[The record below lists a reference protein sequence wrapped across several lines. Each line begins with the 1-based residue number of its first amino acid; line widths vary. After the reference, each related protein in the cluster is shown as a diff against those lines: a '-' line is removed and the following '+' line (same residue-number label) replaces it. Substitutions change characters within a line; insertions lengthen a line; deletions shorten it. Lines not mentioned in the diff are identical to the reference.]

1 MTEWS
6 NDWNLHTE
14 SGGFQGNPG
23 IDGGHWVIITN
34 TRTAINNSPGQN
46 TVFTCVWVH
55 VYAQN
60 ILKLPNISTCKTI
73 ENLCNDMHIHYLYN
87 LYW

>member
-34 TRTAINNSPGQN
+34 TCTAINNSPGQN
-46 TVFTCVWVH
+46 TVFTSVWVH
-55 VYAQN
+55 VYAQY

-73 ENLCNDMHIHYLYN
+73 ENLCNDMHLHYIYN
-87 LYW
+87 LYS